1 MGSLPNDM
9 YVAHVLRPGIC
20 RKLAEHF
27 GRMQSST
34 GFLPI
39 AANQL
44 LARFNHCGAV
54 KEKKAATRYVKPV
67 ALKELF
73 IHVIETQACS

>member
-1 MGSLPNDM
+1 M

-44 LARFNHCGAV
+44 LARFNHSGAV
-54 KEKKAATRYVKPV
+54 KGKKSSNKIC
-67 ALKELF
+67 E
-73 IHVIETQACS
+73 ACCSQGTLHSCD